1 MKNSFTGTI
10 LAAAVV
16 LAGLLTA
23 SVDAKAQA
31 TASAVLEGT
40 IVDSSKGVVGGSHI
54 TLVSKDTD
62 ATRPTTSSSTGFYR
76 FELLPPGHYELK
88 VTMLGFRTTT
98 VGPFEL
104 FVSQTST
111 VNVTLEPG
119 AVSETLIVTAEAPLM
134 DTTKTSV
141 GTTFTPDD
149 VQDMPL
155 NGRDFGN
162 LAFLA
167 PGARPV
173 NSYDPTKNRVA
184 VFSIDGS
191 TGRNVNVTVNGIDN
205 KDNSVGGPV
214 MQLPLTAV
222 EEFTISTQRFSAVNG
237 RSEGAAINV
246 ITKSGSNKLH
256 GGGYFYDTE
265 TALNANNY
273 FSAQAG
279 QPTPQ
284 FQRQQFGGDIGGPI
298 RKDKDFFFGAIERDR
313 EHTSIVVTQQAFT
326 ELSLLTSI
334 GADPAPVI
342 PTPFFEWRYNGRV
355 DHRFNANHQL
365 SVSYTGQS
373 NDGLNDQSSQ
383 TNDLTAGNFTTNKQI
398 ISNVTLSSLFGPN
411 IVNAVMA
418 GYQYWNNVI
427 DTNKLSPATVNFP
440 NGIYFGTNGNV
451 PQETFQKKWQFKD
464 DLSITHG
471 KQSWKTGVDV
481 IYEPVLGGFFE
492 FNPVPSLT
500 FTDLPDVIINNTNGE
515 YPQGLATPGAV
526 RSMSIAAGDPRFLQQ
541 GIKQVGVYFQ
551 DDWKVK
557 PRLTLNLG
565 ARWDKDIGLLGT
577 SFIPQSRTYLEL
589 KAINSPLAAR
599 LPSDPSKDFSPRV
612 GFAYDLTGH
621 GRHILRGG
629 YGLYFGQLFDNINL
643 FMIQQAN
650 PTLFATIFSV
660 TITGPSDPTCTSAT
674 PACDVPGTTIP
685 LTQWRYGVDPMPT
698 VPSTR
703 ITSLPPKSTG
713 RLIDPDYEDPYTQQA
728 NIGYSFA
735 LNSSSV
741 IEVDYIHSLGLH
753 DANSFQA
760 NPINPALGPN
770 RILTTAFQNA
780 NQPVLASI
788 SDAASAG
795 RSRYD
800 GLNVS
805 YRRRM
810 SRRISVNT
818 SYVLSKAVGYD
829 GSAASFG
836 NIAVNPFS
844 PFDPNVDY
852 GPVPNDERHRWTFG
866 GVFDLPWGFEAS
878 PFVQLSSP
886 RPYNVSNGISNFFG
900 YGSGVSAA
908 HAIVPVNNPTDYTTF
923 NLAAYPTSSAA
934 QTAMQ
939 ACLSSGQCIEAPFD
953 AARGQM
959 FFQMDARLTKSI
971 RIREHGTLNL
981 LFQGFDITNRA
992 NFGNNFGT
1000 NPRAAGFAQPTGFI
1014 AASSVIVPKAFRG
1027 EFGVEYRF

>member
-1 MKNSFTGTI
+1 MRKITYLFFIGALFLS
-10 LAAAVV
+10 LASGRAF
-16 LAGLLTA
+16 G
-23 SVDAKAQA
+23 QA

-40 IVDSSKGVVGGSHI
+40 ILDASQAAVVGAQV
-54 TLVSKDTD
+54 TLTNKDTG
-62 ATRPTTSSSTGFYR
+62 AVRTMSSSTTGLYQFD
-76 FELLPPGHYELK
+76 LLPPGNYQIRVSMQGFKTATVAAAEL
-88 VTMLGFRTTT
+88 L
-98 VGPFEL
+98 VGK
-104 FVSQTST
+104 TST
-111 VNVTLEPG
+111 VNFTLQPGEVSDTVTVLEEIPM
-119 AVSETLIVTAEAPLM
+119 M
-134 DTTKTSV
+134 DTTNTSV
-141 GTTFTPDD
+141 GSTFSPND
-149 VQDMPL
+149 VQDLPL

-191 TGRNVNVTVNGIDN
+191 NGRNVNVTVNGIDN

-237 RSEGAAINV
+237 RSEGAAVNV
-246 ITKSGSNKLH
+246 ITKSGSNKFH
-256 GGGYFYDTE
+256 GGGYFYDTQ
-265 TALNANNY
+265 TALNANNF
-273 FSAQAG
+273 FSEQSG

-284 FQRQQFGGDIGGPI
+284 FERQQFGGDVGGPI
-298 RKDKDFFFGAIERDR
+298 RKDKDFFFGALERDR
-313 EHTSIVVTQQAFT
+313 EHTSIDVTQQAFN

-334 GADPAPVI
+334 GAQPAQVI

-373 NDGLNDQSSQ
+373 NIGLNDQSSQ
-383 TNDLTAGNFTTNKQI
+383 TNDLTAGNFTTNHQI
-398 ISNVTLSSLFGPN
+398 ISNATLSSMFGPRV
-411 IVNAVMA
+411 VNALIV

-427 DTNKLSPATVNFP
+427 DTNKLSPATVTFP
-440 NGIYFGTNGNV
+440 NGITFGTNGNV

-471 KQSWKTGVDV
+471 AQAWKTGFDM

-492 FNPVPSLT
+492 FNPVPALT

-526 RSMSIAAGDPRFLQQ
+526 RTMSLAAGDPRFLQQ

-551 DDWKVK
+551 DDWRVTS
-557 PRLTLNLG
+557 RLTLNLG

-577 SFIPQSRTYLEL
+577 SFIPLSRTYQEL
-589 KAINSPLAAR
+589 KAIGSPLAAT
-599 LPSDPSKDFSPRV
+599 LPSDPSRDFSPRV

-621 GRHILRGG
+621 GKHILRGG

-650 PTLFATIFSV
+650 PNLFATVFSF
-660 TITGPSDPTCTSAT
+660 TIKGPNDPSCTSAT

-685 LTQWRYGVDPMPT
+685 LTQWRYGVDPMPVT
-698 VPSTR
+698 PAGN
-703 ITSLPPKSTG
+703 ITSLPKNSTG
-713 RLIDPDYEDPYTQQA
+713 RLINPDYEDPYTQQA
-728 NIGYSFA
+728 NIGYSWE
-735 LNSSSV
+735 LTTSSV
-741 IEVDYIHSLGLH
+741 IEVDYIHSLALH
-753 DANSFQA
+753 EANGFQV
-760 NPINPALGPN
+760 NPINPSLGTS
-770 RILTTAFQNA
+770 RILTAAFQAA

-788 SDAASAG
+788 NEASSAG

-800 GLNVS
+800 GLNVT

-810 SRRISVNT
+810 SRHFSAIT
-818 SYVLSKAVGYD
+818 SYILSKAVGYD

-836 NIAVNPFS
+836 NIAVNPFN

-866 GVFDLPWGFEAS
+866 GVFELPKGFQVS
-878 PFVQLSSP
+878 PFVQFSSA
-886 RPYNVSNGISNFFG
+886 RPYNISNGISNFFG
-900 YGSGVSAA
+900 YGSGTGAA
-908 HAIVPVNNPTDYTTF
+908 HDIVPVSDPTNYTMFDATAF
-923 NLAAYPTSSAA
+923 PKSSDAAAAMQSCLAA
-934 QTAMQ
+934 
-939 ACLSSGQCIEAPFD
+939 GQCFQLPFD
-953 AARGQM
+953 ALRGQA
-959 FFQMDARLTKSI
+959 FFQMDARLSKSI
-971 RIREHGTLNL
+971 RFGDRGTLNL

-1000 NPRAAGFAQPTGFI
+1000 NPRAAGFGQPIGFI
-1014 AASSVIVPKAFRG
+1014 AASSVIVPKSFRG
-1027 EFGVEYRF
+1027 EFGMEYRF